1 MNEQTMKKTIEN
13 QHKVIIALR
22 TQHALDEMEIKDT
35 YKEIDRLN
43 DIITD
48 LNHIIEKMM

>member
-1 MNEQTMKKTIEN
+1 MNEQIMKKTLEN
-13 QHKVIIALR
+13 QYKVIIALR
-22 TQHALDEMEIKDT
+22 TQHALDEMEIKEN

-43 DIITD
+43 DIIAD